1 MVLYDVSCSY
11 FEGRTCPLG
20 RLGYSRDGKLGL
32 PQIIY
37 GLLCDRDG
45 RPVAVE
51 VFTGELHDDAT
62 LPRRSRS

>member
-1 MVLYDVSCSY
+1 MTCPRSY

-37 GLLCDRDG
+37 GLLCDQDG

-51 VFTGELHDDAT
+51 VFSGELHDDAT
-62 LPRRSRS
+62 LPPSSAS